1 MPLKGNKN
9 HLKCQSAEHMETS
22 STKKLILS
30 RIRKAL
36 AIPTTLPYPRNE
48 TELPIFP
55 EVDDDLSVIFAT
67 EFSRLLGQFAY
78 CRGEEDLVA
87 QLSLLI
93 QKKGWQNIYTK
104 EMPFVEL
111 FRRWGLDDVG
121 RATSLA
127 DCDVSVTGCEA
138 LVARTGSILLS
149 AAQPEGRT
157 TSVYAPV
164 HVCIAWTSQLV
175 YDIRDGLA
183 MVQQKYAGNLPS
195 SITLATGPSRTADI
209 EKTLVVGVHG
219 PKEVY
224 CFLVEG

>member
-1 MPLKGNKN
+1 MK
-9 HLKCQSAEHMETS
+9 E
-22 STKKLILS
+22 LILS

-36 AIPTTLPYPRNE
+36 VIPTALPYPRNE
-48 TELPIFP
+48 TEQPLFP
-55 EVDDDLSVIFAT
+55 EADDDLSVIFAT

-78 CRGEEDLVA
+78 CNGEEDLVA

-93 QKKGWQNIYTK
+93 QKKGWRNIYSK
-104 EMPFVEL
+104 EKSFIEL
-111 FRRWGLDDVG
+111 FRKWGLDEVG
-121 RATSLA
+121 KAPSLE

-138 LVARTGSILLS
+138 LVARTGSIILS

-175 YDIRDGLA
+175 YDIRDGLS
-183 MVQQKYAGNLPS
+183 MVQHKYAGNLPS

-219 PKEVY
+219 PKEVF